1 MKTLH
6 AVLNIFKKTIPVI
19 LTIVLFV
26 VLGFGI
32 YKLNHKYSPVIKK
45 AVTAKEDIPVFQK
58 TLEPIYAD
66 PARVF
71 ISSAGIDAETEPV
84 GVSLD
89 GALETPKMWGNAGWY
104 KKGARPGQIG
114 NLLIN
119 AHYDDNFGRPAA
131 FWQLKNVDLGDKVT
145 VVDSYGRRYEY
156 KVTEYKLVSINDP
169 NRTDVFNSD
178 ESAKITLI
186 TCGGVWIS
194 GKATYDKRLVVEGEL
209 IR

>member
-1 MKTLH
+1 MKTLKTIS
-6 AVLNIFKKTIPVI
+6 NIFKRIIPVI
-19 LTIVLFV
+19 VVTAVLSAF
-26 VLGFGI
+26 GFGI
-32 YKLNHKYSPVIKK
+32 YKLNQKYSSVTKELVI
-45 AVTAKEDIPVFQK
+45 TKENVPVFQK
-58 TLEPIYAD
+58 TLESIYAD
-66 PARVF
+66 PVRII
-71 ISSAGIDAETEPV
+71 ISNIRIDAEIEPV
-84 GVSLD
+84 GVAQD
-89 GALETPKMWGNAGWY
+89 GALETPKVWINAGWY
-104 KKGARPGQIG
+104 KKGASPGQEG

-131 FWQLKNVDLGDKVT
+131 FWQLKNVVLGDKVT

-169 NRTDVFNSD
+169 NRTDVFKSD

-186 TCGGVWIS
+186 TCGGVWIP